1 MEVPE
6 FDLLAR
12 IENLEMAVGEAHL
25 SAGDASNLAMHAFNL
40 SFAAHAI
47 HYPSDATR
55 SRDSHLRKLIDV
67 DFNERWLGT
76 LAADLLKICEA
87 LEKQLFRHL
96 RMTGELTPSVR
107 EPGEALRADAPC
119 IGDGLSNVETPIA
132 ALSQALSWRGMKP

>member
-25 SAGDASNLAMHAFNL
+25 SAGEASNLAMHAFNL

-47 HYPSDATR
+47 HYPCPAGR
-55 SRDSHLRKLIDV
+55 SRDSRLRKLIDV
-67 DFNERWLGT
+67 DCNERSLGT

-87 LEKQLFRHL
+87 LEKQLYRL
-96 RMTGELTPSVR
+96 TGEFTPSEK
-107 EPGEALRADAPC
+107 EPGDALKADAPC
-119 IGDGLSNVETPIA
+119 IGDGVSNVETPIV
-132 ALSQALSWRGMKP
+132 ALSRALS